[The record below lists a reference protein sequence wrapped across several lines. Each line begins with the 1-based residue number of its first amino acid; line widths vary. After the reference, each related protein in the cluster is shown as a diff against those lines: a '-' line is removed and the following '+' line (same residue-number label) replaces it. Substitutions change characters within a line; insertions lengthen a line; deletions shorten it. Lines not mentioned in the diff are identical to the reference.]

1 MPKGDKNQ
9 RLTDDQR
16 LRELL
21 FSPGDETEAA
31 RPTKA
36 SRHKA
41 FSLQIAGGRTLTD
54 AYRMTH
60 DCKGLSASGI
70 ASRASKLAAS
80 ETVQQTIRT
89 AVGERVRA
97 SSAAA
102 ARGARD
108 VMLALWQEAERS
120 ESPAAARISALGLI
134 GKELGMFVNRSE
146 VKVEDARNINEIA
159 ASVHQRL
166 SQFIGQNTKLINAS
180 RQEEK

>member
-9 RLTDDQR
+9 RLSDDQR

-21 FSPGDETEAA
+21 FSPGEATEAA

-36 SRHKA
+36 SRIKA
-41 FSLQIAGGRTLTD
+41 FSMHVAGGRTLTD
-54 AYRMTH
+54 SYRLSH

-80 ETVQQTIRT
+80 ETVQEMIRSG
-89 AVGERVRA
+89 VSERVRA

-108 VMLALWQEAERS
+108 VMLALWQEAERM

-166 SQFIGQNTKLINAS
+166 SQFIGQNSRLIDAS